1 MFDWIGELSAVEGLI
16 YLLLFAAGVVAVQS
30 VTGVV
35 QLASKQ
41 QTINKRLQ
49 LKAEKGS
56 VEDLI
61 IELRQQRGLNADGS
75 NRLFSTWFNRL
86 VTRSGLKY
94 EPMQWLGLSVLASFA
109 LGAVVFTLIKMV
121 WIAVLVAVALIP
133 VLPILALKFV
143 GGSRA
148 KKLAEQLPEAL
159 EVVVRSLEAGHP
171 VPTAIS
177 LVGAEMPDPIGSEF
191 GMISDE
197 MAYGSGLGESILRM
211 AKRVEDDDIDLFA
224 ATVRLQEKTGGNLA
238 ELLKLNAHAVRGRQ
252 TMRLKVKA
260 ASAEGRASALILSL
274 APFAGMLMIHL
285 MKPEFYGD
293 VIHLPLVK
301 YGLAGF
307 FVWMMIG
314 NFIMQKM
321 IRFKI

>member
-1 MFDWIGELSAVEGLI
+1 MLEVLTSIDPFEGLI
-16 YLLLFAAGVVAVQS
+16 YLLLFGAGVVAVQGAM
-30 VTGVV
+30 GVA
-35 QLASKQ
+35 QMATKQ

-49 LKAEKGS
+49 IKAQKGS

-75 NRLFSTWFNRL
+75 HRLFSTWFNRL
-86 VTRSGLKY
+86 VTRSGLRY
-94 EPMQWLGLSVLASFA
+94 EPAKWLLMSIGVSLIIAAIAFYFLKSILVSVAIVFVLSPILPVFA
-109 LGAVVFTLIKMV
+109 LKTI
-121 WIAVLVAVALIP
+121 
-133 VLPILALKFV
+133 
-143 GGSRA
+143 GGGRA

-171 VPTAIS
+171 VPTAVS

-191 GMISDE
+191 GMVSDE
-197 MAYGSGLGESILRM
+197 MAYGSALGDGILRL
-211 AKRVEDDDIDLFA
+211 ARRVEDEDIDLFA

-238 ELLKLNAHAVRGRQ
+238 ELLKLNAQAVRGRQ
-252 TMRLKVKA
+252 TMRLKIKA

-274 APFAGMLMIHL
+274 APLVGIVMIHL

-293 VIHLPLVK
+293 VIHMPMVK

-307 FVWMMIG
+307 FCWMMIG
-314 NFIMQKM
+314 NFIMNRM
-321 IRFKI
+321 IKFKI